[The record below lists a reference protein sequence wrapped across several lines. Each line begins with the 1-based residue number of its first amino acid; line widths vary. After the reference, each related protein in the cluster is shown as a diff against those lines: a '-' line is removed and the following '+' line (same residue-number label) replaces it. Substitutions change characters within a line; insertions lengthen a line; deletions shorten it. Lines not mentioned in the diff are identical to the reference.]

1 MSRRLGSEQSESVP
15 GVIPTLARLGQC
27 DDRSMSGSV
36 LIVDDD
42 PRFRSLAK
50 RILTGAGL
58 TVVAEAAD
66 AQAAVIAANASKP
79 DGILVDVGLP
89 DRDGLDLAR
98 ELLALEWR
106 PRILLT
112 STDPDAAEP
121 VDGRGDLLPFLPK
134 EDLPNA
140 PLHALLGLTRR

>member
-1 MSRRLGSEQSESVP
+1 V
-15 GVIPTLARLGQC
+15 TA
-27 DDRSMSGSV
+27 SV

-42 PRFRSLAK
+42 PRFRRLAK

-66 AQAAVIAANASKP
+66 AQEAVIAANASKP
-79 DGILVDVGLP
+79 DGILVDIGLP

-98 ELLALEWR
+98 ELLALRWR
-106 PRILLT
+106 PRVLLT
-112 STDPDAAEP
+112 STDPEAAGP
-121 VDGRGDLLPFLPK
+121 VDGRGDSLPFLPK

-140 PLHALLGLTRR
+140 PLQALLGLTGR

>member
-1 MSRRLGSEQSESVP
+1 
-15 GVIPTLARLGQC
+15 
-27 DDRSMSGSV
+27 MSGSI

-42 PRFRSLAK
+42 PRFRRLAK

-79 DGILVDVGLP
+79 DGILVDVRLP

-98 ELLALEWR
+98 ELLALGWH
-106 PRILLT
+106 PRVLLT
-112 STDPDAAEP
+112 SNDPEADP
-121 VDGRGDLLPFLPK
+121 VDGLGDALPFVPK
-134 EDLPNA
+134 EDLPSA
-140 PLHALLGLTRR
+140 PLQVLLGLTRR

>member
-1 MSRRLGSEQSESVP
+1 M
-15 GVIPTLARLGQC
+15 ARLAQC
-27 DDRSMSGSV
+27 DDPSVSGSV

-42 PRFRSLAK
+42 PRFRRLAK
-50 RILTGAGL
+50 RMLTAAGL

-66 AQAAVIAANASKP
+66 AQEAVIAANASKP

-98 ELLALEWR
+98 ELLALEWH
-106 PRILLT
+106 PRVLLT
-112 STDPDAAEP
+112 STNPGAADP
-121 VDGRGDLLPFLPK
+121 VDGQGDMLPFLPK

-140 PLHALLGLTRR
+140 PLHALLGRTRR

>member
-1 MSRRLGSEQSESVP
+1 M
-15 GVIPTLARLGQC
+15 T
-27 DDRSMSGSV
+27 GSV

-42 PRFRSLAK
+42 PRFRRLAK

-66 AQAAVIAANASKP
+66 AEAAVIAANASKP

-98 ELLALEWR
+98 ELLGLGWH
-106 PRILLT
+106 PRVLLT
-112 STDPDAAEP
+112 SSDPDAADP
-121 VDGRGDLLPFLPK
+121 VDGRGDALPFLLK

-140 PLHALLGLTRR
+140 PLQALLGLTRR